1 MPGCSGGLVVTN
13 ARVYYTTRAAAG
25 ASARGIPHA
34 LKGRKFHARL
44 GRIAPRDRGS
54 VSEEYER
61 ATPSVVI
68 ARLDRATQYS
78 RDAGDGIEKPRRTG
92 YPAGAC
98 HRARRRRDPVAGYDG
113 GDDNHAGSSYPIADS
128 ISIVRCT
135 AGRAIM
141 CA

>member
-25 ASARGIPHA
+25 ASAPGIPHA
-34 LKGRKFHARL
+34 LRGRKLHARL

-68 ARLDRATQYS
+68 DRLDRATQYS
-78 RDAGDGIEKPRRTG
+78 RDAGDGIEKPPRTG

-98 HRARRRRDPVAGYDG
+98 HRARRR
-113 GDDNHAGSSYPIADS
+113 SYPIASGDD
-128 ISIVRCT
+128 RWWKC
-135 AGRAIM
+135 
-141 CA
+141 